1 MLTYEQVRDGL
12 IEDPEV
18 VKLINI
24 DDALLPLLSKTSR
37 AMILLLRDLA
47 AEKKDSLGDTRK

>member
-1 MLTYEQVRDGL
+1 MLTYEQVRDEL

-24 DDALLPLLSKTSR
+24 DDALLPLLSRTSR

-47 AEKKDSLGDTRK
+47 AEKKASCGT

>member
-47 AEKKDSLGDTRK
+47 AEKKDSLGVKWK

>member
-24 DDALLPLLSKTSR
+24 DDALLPLLSRTSR

-47 AEKKDSLGDTRK
+47 AEKKDSLGT